1 MTTRRQGKMKT
12 LIEHIK
18 AQDRIFLDTNTPRHT
33 RGGICLYAN
42 GNVFTGD
49 TLFVGS
55 VGRTDFP
62 GSSMKK
68 IERSGHTPHR
78 YNLKFV
84 ALTISKKKKR
94 MNKIL
99 SSAS

>member
-1 MTTRRQGKMKT
+1 MLT
-12 LIEHIK
+12 
-18 AQDRIFLDTNTPRHT
+18 
-33 RGGICLYAN
+33 N

-62 GSSMKK
+62 GSYMKK
-68 IERSGHTPHR
+68 TEGSGHTLHR

>member
-1 MTTRRQGKMKT
+1 MFSQ
-12 LIEHIK
+12 
-18 AQDRIFLDTNTPRHT
+18 
-33 RGGICLYAN
+33 
-42 GNVFTGD
+42 GD

-68 IERSGHTPHR
+68 TERSGHTLHR

-84 ALTISKKKKR
+84 ARVPLISCPLYAIRNIQYGK
-94 MNKIL
+94 
-99 SSAS
+99 